1 MMRKLRDLQ
10 TQVDERSSD
19 VARKESQM
27 HMLEAEKESAI
38 KRLRD
43 AEGEIYQQYKIK
55 DGNSSHFSSAPSS
68 QFNSNEKTIAQ
79 RNNLLPHAHT
89 HTHTQTYIYILSKGT
104 MLFHLFGYYCT
115 YKFIHSIYILEYIT
129 PSHQSN
135 WKLRLAFFFISNQQ
149 KAMFNKMLTLSPI
162 LCQLFP
168 RVSRSREA
176 SIGE

>member
-1 MMRKLRDLQ
+1 MVTPPISLLLHLLSSIPMRRLLLKEI
-10 TQVDERSSD
+10 TSSP
-19 VARKESQM
+19 M
-27 HMLEAEKESAI
+27 
-38 KRLRD
+38 
-43 AEGEIYQQYKIK
+43 
-55 DGNSSHFSSAPSS
+55 P
-68 QFNSNEKTIAQ
+68 
-79 RNNLLPHAHT
+79 T

-176 SIGE
+176 SISE